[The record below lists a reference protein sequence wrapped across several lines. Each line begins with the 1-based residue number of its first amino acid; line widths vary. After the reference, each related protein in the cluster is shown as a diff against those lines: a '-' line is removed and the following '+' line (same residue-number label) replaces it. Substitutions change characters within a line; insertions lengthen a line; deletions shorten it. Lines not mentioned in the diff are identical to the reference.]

1 MKKWIKVILAVLIV
15 IVFFRA
21 MLVMTG
27 YTGETTGIQAPSIA
41 VMEING
47 QIFDSKQAIDTL
59 KKYKEN
65 PLVEGVVIKVD
76 SPGGAVTPSMEI
88 YDYILTLGKPV
99 YAAMGSVAAS
109 GGYLISLGA
118 DSIYAEP
125 STITGSIG
133 VIMNLVNTQELMDKI
148 GIKSVVLKSG
158 EFKDSGSPARQM
170 TEKDKEVLNQ
180 VLMDMYYQFTDIV
193 IQRRGLSKEKVM
205 ALADGRIYTGKM
217 AQSNGL
223 VNNLGSWEKAVKDM
237 KAKLNKEDLET
248 YIEPKEKT
256 ILEKLTE
263 ATSNTEL
270 NKMITTK
277 TGFFYLAEIY

>member
-15 IVFFRA
+15 VVFFRA